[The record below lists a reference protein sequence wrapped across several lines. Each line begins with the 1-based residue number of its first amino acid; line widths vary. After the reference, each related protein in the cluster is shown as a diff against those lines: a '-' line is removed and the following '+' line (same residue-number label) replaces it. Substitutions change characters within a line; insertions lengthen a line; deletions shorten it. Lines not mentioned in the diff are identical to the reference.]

1 MVVLG
6 NTKTN
11 HNYPVPTPKRIWVE
25 SGMKFLRNLTWQ
37 ISVRWLRGT
46 IKGITARVSLLKPK
60 QHQSLHL
67 RTCLPFAA
75 QLRVSHRSNYS
86 IYLNMK

>member
-11 HNYPVPTPKRIWVE
+11 HNYPVTTPERIWVE

-46 IKGITARVSLLKPK
+46 IKTITARDSLQRPK
-60 QHQSLHL
+60 QHLIITPSDMFTFCSTTPDNLQ
-67 RTCLPFAA
+67 C
-75 QLRVSHRSNYS
+75 SN
-86 IYLNMK
+86 